1 MRSLEEILRQ
11 SRSIAIVGLSSDP
24 ARPSFG
30 IAQALQK
37 IGYQIIPVNPK
48 EKEVLGQTAYP
59 SLLDIPGPV
68 DLVNVFRR
76 PNQTP
81 EVARQAVQIRAQAL
95 WLQLGIENEEAAQ
108 IASAA
113 GLDVI
118 MDRCI
123 MVELRKLGL

>member
-59 SLLDIPGPV
+59 SLLDIPGHV

-113 GLDVI
+113 GLDVV

-123 MVELRKLGL
+123 MVEYRKLGL

>member
-113 GLDVI
+113 GLDVV

-123 MVELRKLGL
+123 MVEYRKLGL

>member
-11 SRSIAIVGLSSDP
+11 TRSIAVVGLSSDP
-24 ARPSFG
+24 SRPSFG

-113 GLDVI
+113 GLDVV

-123 MVELRKLGL
+123 MVEIRKLGL

>member
-11 SRSIAIVGLSSDP
+11 SRTIAIVGLSSDP
-24 ARPSFG
+24 SRPSFG

-37 IGYQIIPVNPK
+37 VGYQIIPVNPK

-68 DLVNVFRR
+68 HLVNVFRR

-113 GLDVI
+113 GLDVV

-123 MVELRKLGL
+123 MVEYRKLGL

>member
-1 MRSLEEILRQ
+1 
-11 SRSIAIVGLSSDP
+11 
-24 ARPSFG
+24 
-30 IAQALQK
+30 
-37 IGYQIIPVNPK
+37 
-48 EKEVLGQTAYP
+48 YP

-113 GLDVI
+113 GLDVV

-123 MVELRKLGL
+123 MVEYRKLGL

>member
-95 WLQLGIENEEAAQ
+95 WLQLGIEN
-108 IASAA
+108 
-113 GLDVI
+113 
-118 MDRCI
+118 
-123 MVELRKLGL
+123 